1 MGTRQDRD
9 CCCPCLVLFLS
20 CTTRS
25 NLSRPR
31 LAHAPFHLPAPV
43 TSSTAAA
50 AAHVASSPQPPT
62 VVVGCLQ
69 LEGRCNRPQ
78 STQYSP
84 HRNAVQPSTVCAAQ
98 RRAQERPS
106 NRRNERE
113 KEKKKEAAVTLFPLH
128 RRRRA
133 WRKPPKR
140 GKAAPLAA
148 NGDSSRLLPSQTEF
162 PAGGQFHSRARI
174 DVRAFV
180 GWPPEFCA
188 QPDWPASQRAEDR
201 VDEVDEWVATETQW
215 PHCPSGGSL
224 GCGSLLCLAAA
235 VPGACA
241 GALHEQAAC

>member
-25 NLSRPR
+25 NLSRSR

-113 KEKKKEAAVTLFPLH
+113 KEKKKRGCCYAVSTPSPAPGVAQAAQKGQGRAAGGK
-128 RRRRA
+128 RRFQSA
-133 WRKPPKR
+133 SAKPNR
-140 GKAAPLAA
+140 V
-148 NGDSSRLLPSQTEF
+148 SSRRPVSFSSTNRRTGLCWLATRVLRAARLASEPE
-162 PAGGQFHSRARI
+162 SR
-174 DVRAFV
+174 
-180 GWPPEFCA
+180 G
-188 QPDWPASQRAEDR
+188 
-201 VDEVDEWVATETQW
+201 
-215 PHCPSGGSL
+215 SGG
-224 GCGSLLCLAAA
+224 
-235 VPGACA
+235 
-241 GALHEQAAC
+241 